1 MWIRNDNDGTEYY
14 SVFDAKPSAL
24 NNYNHIDV
32 IHRKL
37 CPNIKP
43 HESVEVDI
51 VVKGDIIILNN
62 YTEQQLKAEL
72 DKRKLARKEELEKIP
87 RCRHCAYFKLKNN
100 NTHISVGHCTK
111 KIITYKSG
119 ASYYRTVNKSAK
131 ACDIFKHKDDET
143 VIQS

>member
-1 MWIRNDNDGTEYY
+1 MWIRNDNDGTNFY
-14 SVFDAKPSAL
+14 SVFSVKPTGM
-24 NNYNHIDV
+24 NNHEYICCINKV
-32 IHRKL
+32 L

-51 VVKGDIIILNN
+51 VVKGDTTILSN

-72 DKRKLARKEELEKIP
+72 DKHKLARKEELEKIP
-87 RCRHCAYFKLKNN
+87 RCRHCAYFKFKND

-111 KIITYKSG
+111 KIIKYKSG
-119 ASYYRTVNKSAK
+119 ATYCRTVNKSAR

-143 VIQS
+143 VIQ

>member
-1 MWIRNDNDGTEYY
+1 MWIRNDNDGTIFY
-14 SVFDAKPSAL
+14 SVFDVKPDAL
-24 NNYNHIDV
+24 NNYKCITV
-32 IHRKL
+32 IHEIL

-51 VVKGDIIILNN
+51 VVKGDITILSN

-100 NTHISVGHCTK
+100 NIHISVGHCTK

-119 ASYYRTVNKSAK
+119 ATYCRTVNKSAK

-143 VIQS
+143 VI